1 MDVPYKEMMVVTSKT
16 YEQVLNNQHS
26 PTYNEQE
33 EDKIPEKI
41 NWDNVKVK
49 IDINQTKQFV
59 TMYKNLMEFN
69 NGEIQHKI
77 NIPKMTFA
85 GEKDTI
91 VCGENFGNVTVD
103 IVGTLQKRVTELGVG
118 YRNSERK

>member
-1 MDVPYKEMMVVTSKT
+1 MDGPYKEMMVVTSKT

-33 EDKIPEKI
+33 EDKIAEKI
-41 NWDNVKVK
+41 DWDNVKVK

-59 TMYKNLMEFN
+59 TMYKNLMGFN

-91 VCGENFGNVTVD
+91 VDHFSTTCVTINTVFD
-103 IVGTLQKRVTELGVG
+103 NMR
-118 YRNSERK
+118 